1 MSYLPPNWLNPSCN
15 LRAVRRTDSPKP
27 RRTNAARNRFAACA
41 CHGPP
46 HGSGCDMHTWSR
58 KSPPGMG
65 VVFKELEGYPKEI
78 VERLLVA
85 RR

>member
-1 MSYLPPNWLNPSCN
+1 
-15 LRAVRRTDSPKP
+15 
-27 RRTNAARNRFAACA
+27 
-41 CHGPP
+41 
-46 HGSGCDMHTWSR
+46 MHTWSR

-65 VVFKELEGYPKEI
+65 VVFKELEGYSKEI